1 MWLLHDAIVYI
12 DGVTVRELFV
22 FLRWRRGGGEREAPP
37 SSASVSLSLSGRSQE
52 TGSLRQGG
60 RELRL
65 AGRLSLS
72 PPCAAQPMLL
82 TRGLKVESFATAP
95 PPPPPPRSLLP
106 NHLHPPSHPLHDHH
120 HPPAFSSKL
129 PCSLLEITKHKQN
142 LCSGFQNSRFV
153 GWERKFK
160 FELSLAAS
168 EIRLLGE
175 CGRRVTLLLRTG
187 LTPARASTQ
196 I

>member
-1 MWLLHDAIVYI
+1 MRLFTLTASLSESYLSFC
-12 DGVTVRELFV
+12 DGEE
-22 FLRWRRGGGEREAPP
+22 GERERG
-37 SSASVSLSLSGRSQE
+37 STIFCLRLSLSLSGRSQE

-95 PPPPPPRSLLP
+95 PPPPRSLLP

-120 HPPAFSSKL
+120 HPALSSKL
-129 PCSLLEITKHKQN
+129 PCSLLEKQN
-142 LCSGFQNSRFV
+142 KTKTKLVSRLP
-153 GWERKFK
+153 K
-160 FELSLAAS
+160 
-168 EIRLLGE
+168 
-175 CGRRVTLLLRTG
+175 
-187 LTPARASTQ
+187 
-196 I
+196 

>member
-22 FLRWRRGGGEREAPP
+22 FLRWRRGGERERLHHLLPP
-37 SSASVSLSLSGRSQE
+37 SLSPSLAARKE

-95 PPPPPPRSLLP
+95 PHHHHHHLVPSSQTICNPPPPHST
-106 NHLHPPSHPLHDHH
+106 PSTTTTTTL
-120 HPPAFSSKL
+120 AFSSKL
-129 PCSLLEITKHKQN
+129 PCSLLERKNKTKTK
-142 LCSGFQNSRFV
+142 LVSRLP
-153 GWERKFK
+153 K
-160 FELSLAAS
+160 
-168 EIRLLGE
+168 
-175 CGRRVTLLLRTG
+175 
-187 LTPARASTQ
+187 
-196 I
+196 

>member
-22 FLRWRRGGGEREAPP
+22 FLRWRRGGERERLHHLLPP
-37 SSASVSLSLSGRSQE
+37 SLSPSLAARKE

-95 PPPPPPRSLLP
+95 PPPPRSLLP
-106 NHLHPPSHPLHDHH
+106 NHLNPPIPPPPRPPPPPL
-120 HPPAFSSKL
+120 PFLQNCRVACSK
-129 PCSLLEITKHKQN
+129 EKTKQKQN
-142 LCSGFQNSRFV
+142 LCRGFQNSRFA

-175 CGRRVTLLLRTG
+175 CGRRVTLLLRKG